1 MKLEQGVALLRGGRF
16 QEALQVFAHVLRQDA
31 ESVQAR
37 MGLAQAA
44 LGSGEA
50 DAAIAWFSDACR
62 VAPLDPAPA
71 HALGEQLLNRGLYR
85 QALAV
90 YARLYG
96 PLQARDRATVL
107 HHAFSLEQT
116 GAIDEAI
123 PLYREAL
130 ELHPDFMEAH
140 VNLAGVLWRVG
151 DYDGAEAHARSAVA
165 LAPDHPYAVRILGTA
180 LLHQSRPAE
189 AEAVL
194 RRALLLQPGFAL
206 ASIDLALAQ
215 LLAGNMDE
223 GWASYHQRWADTQ
236 RMVRPAFFR
245 PDREWQGPQRQPLRG
260 QRVLV
265 YAEQGLGDVIQF
277 IRYVPLLQA
286 DGATVFAVVQPE
298 LVPLLESLPGL
309 VCHKAGVDIS
319 ADVHVALLDLPFHY
333 RTSLGPPVH
342 NLPVATPY
350 LRASEPKLVHWRERL
365 KPWDGQLKVG
375 LAWAGHAVQVN
386 HRNRSMPLSALVP
399 LLGMDGVQCFS
410 LQKSDGG
417 MFTDCVTEPDRLVD
431 FTPDWQDFADSA
443 AMVEALDLVITI
455 DSAVTHLAGALGKP
469 VWLMLPPN
477 PDWRWLLAR
486 DDSPWYPSMRLFRRG
501 YGEGCGEVVARVQAA
516 LQAPI
521 QAHMQKRAGL

>member
-1 MKLEQGVALLRGGRF
+1 MTLEQGAALLQGGRF
-16 QEALQVFAHVLRQDA
+16 QEAAQVFAQLLRQDA

-37 MGLAQAA
+37 LGLAQAA
-44 LGSGEA
+44 LGSGEG
-50 DAAIAWFSDACR
+50 DAAVAWYSDACR

-71 HALGEQLLNRGLYR
+71 HALGEQLLNRGLYA
-85 QALAV
+85 QALPV

-96 PLQARDRATVL
+96 EMHARDRATVL
-107 HHAFSLEQT
+107 HHAFCLEHA
-116 GAIDEAI
+116 GDIDEAI
-123 PLYREAL
+123 RLYREAL
-130 ELHPDFMEAH
+130 ALHPNFMEAH

-151 DYDGAEAHARSAVA
+151 DYNGAEAHARSAVA

-194 RRALLLQPGFAL
+194 RRALQLKPGFAL

-223 GWASYHQRWADTQ
+223 GWVTYHQRWADAA
-236 RMVRPAFFR
+236 RMVRPGFYRAE
-245 PDREWQGPQRQPLRG
+245 REWQGPQRQPLQG
-260 QRVLV
+260 LRVLV

-286 DGATVFAVVQPE
+286 DGATVFAAVQPA
-298 LVPLLESLPGL
+298 LVPLVESLNGL
-309 VCHKAGVDIS
+309 ICAKAGVDIE

-333 RTSLGPPVH
+333 RTSLGPPPR
-342 NLPVATPY
+342 NLPAVTPY
-350 LRASEPKLVHWRERL
+350 LCASESKLVHWRERL
-365 KPWDGQLKVG
+365 KPWAGKLKVG

-386 HRNRSMPLSALVP
+386 HRNRSMPLSALAP
-399 LLGMDGVQCFS
+399 LLETDGVQCFS

-417 MFTDCVTEPDRLVD
+417 VFTDRVADPCQLVD
-431 FTPDWQDFADSA
+431 LTPDWHDFSDSA

-455 DSAVTHLAGALGKP
+455 DSAVAHLGGALGKP

-486 DDSPWYPSMRLFRRG
+486 EESPWYPGMRLFRRK
-501 YGEGCGEVVARVQAA
+501 YGEGVADVVALVQAA
-516 LQAPI
+516 LQAFV
-521 QAHMQKRAGL
+521 QAHMQSRAGL